1 MKNDVPP
8 FVIDKL
14 FNQGYQDQIID
25 IIMACENMTNT
36 EVSDIP
42 LSSTLMNDSSEKV
55 IISPKVYATYMNLV
69 QRISDSATAQEIP
82 FFLLGNKKD
91 IDGEMCIVIENIEYD
106 IEKALSENRV
116 QMDED
121 RFQQLLQDEKY
132 SIISIG
138 HTHGNVV
145 EEKKKTTLARTLPDD
160 IKERYDIRDT
170 GLNVSVADIWQHEVV
185 KEIAKQTST
194 KEVMQ
199 TIIMYNGDM
208 IMISANGISKSNE
221 IQTILQDGS
230 YQSIQTGI
238 SEQHTNKQVR

>member
-25 IIMACENMTNT
+25 MIMACEDMTNT

-42 LSSTLMNDSSEKV
+42 LSPTLMNDSSEKV
-55 IISPKVYATYMNLV
+55 IISPKVYATYVNLV
-69 QRISDSATAQEIP
+69 QRVSNSDTAQEIP
-82 FFLLGNKKD
+82 FFLLGNKKE
-91 IDGEMCIVIENIEYD
+91 INGESCIVIEDIEYN

-121 RFQQLLQDEKY
+121 RFQQLLQDEKC

-145 EEKKKTTLARTLPDD
+145 EEKKETTLARTLPDD

-194 KEVMQ
+194 KEIMQ

-238 SEQHTNKQVR
+238 SEQHTNKQSR